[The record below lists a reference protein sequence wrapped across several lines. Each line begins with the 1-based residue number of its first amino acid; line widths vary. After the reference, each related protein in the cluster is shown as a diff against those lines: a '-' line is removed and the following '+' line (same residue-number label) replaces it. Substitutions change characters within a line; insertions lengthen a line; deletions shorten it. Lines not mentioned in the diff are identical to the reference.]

1 MMDDASNMDNPANPT
16 SQKRQKM
23 SLFDNPRARNGGN
36 STSFV
41 STSNTGIMDTTFGST
56 TDEEDDDTEQQYLNK
71 MVDDT
76 DRKVETV
83 LGKGVDVWKS
93 FNGTVYADINDGIK
107 RQRRDE
113 EIWGKKKGKRKRATI
128 QKEKGGGQLEQR
140 FDSLRNLKSISGSG
154 STSTPSTYSDDTV
167 SYPSLPLSEGYQ
179 TSFPRTPTAS
189 EWEIFPVRQSQ
200 YDDFSGTLLEY
211 KSMNN
216 SDWASKPLSSH
227 APRPQ
232 GFQTARTTQHQSTSP
247 HSHPSSSR
255 PQSIIPSPPADVFG
269 NTIDGT
275 RRIVSGSFGSF
286 DGGQVDRFV
295 ERRYRLLPEHM
306 GRAGGNSGLDGD
318 GDRDG
323 RPDKLKG
330 RPWLR
335 KG

>member
-1 MMDDASNMDNPANPT
+1 MDDASNMDNPANPP

-83 LGKGVDVWKS
+83 FGKGVDVWKS
-93 FNGTVYADINDGIK
+93 FNGTVYADVNDGIK

-113 EIWGKKKGKRKRATI
+113 EIWGKTMGKRKRATTE
-128 QKEKGGGQLEQR
+128 KEKAAGQMEQR
-140 FDSLRNLKSISGSG
+140 FDSLRNSKSISGSG
-154 STSTPSTYSDDTV
+154 STSTPSTYSDNIV
-167 SYPSLPLSEGYQ
+167 FYPSLPPSEGYQ

-200 YDDFSGTLLEY
+200 HDDFSGTPLEY

-216 SDWASKPLSSH
+216 SDRTGKPLSSH
-227 APRPQ
+227 ALRPQ
-232 GFQTARTTQHQSTSP
+232 GVQTARTTSHQSTSP

-255 PQSIIPSPPADVFG
+255 PQSIIPSPPTDALG

-275 RRIVSGSFGSF
+275 RRILSGSFGSF
-286 DGGQVDRFV
+286 DGGEVDRFV

-306 GRAGGNSGLDGD
+306 GGAREKSGQG
-318 GDRDG
+318 GDRDRDG
-323 RPDKLKG
+323 KPGKLKG
-330 RPWLR
+330 RPWLKKR
-335 KG
+335 